1 MKRKVLVAFIS
12 LLLVS
17 GLTLSACAQPAPA
30 PVPAPAPAPKPAP
43 APEVQE
49 ITIEFGAGEVTGD
62 FGAILGDA
70 FKEMI
75 GEASEGKITVK
86 IHPYGTIGN
95 AADLL
100 GLIQSGVIHITNGG
114 ASYMSGFVPEIN
126 AFSIDYVLPPSNEAL
141 LWVLDNGEIAKVMED
156 LFRDEGFHYIGG
168 SSIGWIW
175 RSSNKPL
182 YTLDDFKDFKM
193 RVIPSAILV
202 EDYKVLGANPTPLSW
217 GEVYGGLQMGL
228 IDGQENPLRSIVAGG
243 FHEVQS
249 YVTNPFTRSFL
260 HTHVANPKWWDSLN
274 EETKRVINL
283 TYHAAT
289 KHAMGYYERENEALR
304 DGGLQQLQP
313 DIVIHEMTQEEIAP
327 FKEVAKKV
335 WDVYLQPDIGGPNA
349 KEFLDVLQRDMK
361 AAEAK
366 FGK

>member
-1 MKRKVLVAFIS
+1 
-12 LLLVS
+12 
-17 GLTLSACAQPAPA
+17 
-30 PVPAPAPAPKPAP
+30 
-43 APEVQE
+43 
-49 ITIEFGAGEVTGD
+49 
-62 FGAILGDA
+62 
-70 FKEMI
+70 
-75 GEASEGKITVK
+75 
-86 IHPYGTIGN
+86 
-95 AADLL
+95 
-100 GLIQSGVIHITNGG
+100 
-114 ASYMSGFVPEIN
+114 MSGFVPEIN
-126 AFSIDYVLPPSNEAL
+126 AFSIDYALPPSTEAL

-156 LFRDEGFHYIGG
+156 LFRDEGFYYIGG

-202 EDYKVLGANPTPLSW
+202 EDYKVLGANPTPLNW
-217 GEVYGGLQMGL
+217 GEVYGGLQMGI
-228 IDGQENPLRSIVAGG
+228 IDGQENPLRTFVAGR
-243 FHEVQS
+243 FIEVQS
-249 YVTNPFTRSFL
+249 HVNNPFHRPFL
-260 HTHVANPKWWDSLN
+260 HTHIANPKWWDSLN

-289 KHAMGYYERENEALR
+289 EHAMSYYDRQNEALKE
-304 DGGLQQLQP
+304 GGLQHLSP
-313 DIVIHEMTQEEIAP
+313 DIVIHEMTLEEIAP

-335 WDVYLQPDIGGPNA
+335 WDIYLQPDLGGPKA